1 MSEPRSDFLS
11 RWSRR
16 KALQQ
21 EETDQLTI
29 SEGAGQEDE
38 LPVVSEEE
46 EAPALTDD
54 DMPPLETLGE
64 DDSYSGFLSPE
75 VSEKLRK
82 VALRQLFHGAGFNI
96 RDGLDDYDEDFTI
109 FKPLGDI
116 ITADMRHREEML
128 ERKAK
133 EALARKNEDSDD
145 SITAIAEK
153 DEADEGPPSDEE
165 AYEGPPSDEEAYDAD
180 ATDSDL
186 VEHPSDVESGRTQP
200 GVSETDEKVA
210 LVDQPIDDDSSQN
223 PKNSKDNESPKNSN
237 NNENIS

>member
-1 MSEPRSDFLS
+1 MNEPRSDFLG

-21 EETDQLTI
+21 EEADQLTI

-38 LPVVSEEE
+38 LPAVVEEE
-46 EAPALTDD
+46 EAPALTDA

-64 DDSYSGFLSPE
+64 DDNYSDFLSPE

-82 VALRQLFHGAGFNI
+82 VALRQLFHGTGFNI

-145 SITAIAEK
+145 SITAVAEE
-153 DEADEGPPSDEE
+153 DEADEGVPSD
-165 AYEGPPSDEEAYDAD
+165 DEAYDSD

-186 VEHPSDVESGRTQP
+186 AEYPSDTDSGRIQP
-200 GVSETDEKVA
+200 GVNENDEKVA
-210 LVDQPIDDDSSQN
+210 LVDRPIEDDSSQN
-223 PKNSKDNESPKNSN
+223 PKNSKDNENMS
-237 NNENIS
+237 

>member
-1 MSEPRSDFLS
+1 MSEPRSDFFS

-165 AYEGPPSDEEAYDAD
+165 AYDAD

-223 PKNSKDNESPKNSN
+223 PKNSKDNENPK
-237 NNENIS
+237 NNENNS

>member
-1 MSEPRSDFLS
+1 MSEPRSDFFS

-29 SEGAGQEDE
+29 SEGAAQEDQ
-38 LPVVSEEE
+38 LPVITAEE
-46 EAPALTDD
+46 EAPALTDA

-82 VALRQLFHGAGFNI
+82 VALRQLFHGVGFNI
-96 RDGLDDYDEDFTI
+96 RDGLDDYDDDFTI

-116 ITADMRHREEML
+116 VTADMRHREEML

-133 EALARKNEDSDD
+133 EALARKKEDSDD
-145 SITAIAEK
+145 SLTAIAEK
-153 DEADEGPPSDEE
+153 DEGAEG
-165 AYEGPPSDEEAYDAD
+165 APSDEEAYDAD
-180 ATDSDL
+180 ATDSDV
-186 VEHPSDVESGRTQP
+186 VEHLSDADSERAQP
-200 GVSETDEKVA
+200 GVGGADEKVA
-210 LVDQPIDDDSSQN
+210 LVDRPIDDDSGQN
-223 PKNSKDNESPKNSN
+223 PKN
-237 NNENIS
+237 NENVS

>member
-1 MSEPRSDFLS
+1 MSEPRSDFFS

-165 AYEGPPSDEEAYDAD
+165 AYDAD

-186 VEHPSDVESGRTQP
+186 VEHLSDVESGRTQP

-223 PKNSKDNESPKNSN
+223 PKNSKDNENPKNSN

>member
-1 MSEPRSDFLS
+1 MSEPRSDFFS

-165 AYEGPPSDEEAYDAD
+165 AYDAD

-223 PKNSKDNESPKNSN
+223 PKNSKDNENPKNSN

>member
-1 MSEPRSDFLS
+1 MSEPRSDFFS

-29 SEGAGQEDE
+29 SEGAAQEDQ
-38 LPVVSEEE
+38 LPVVIEEE

-64 DDSYSGFLSPE
+64 DDSYSDFLSPE

-133 EALARKNEDSDD
+133 EALAQKIKIPTVR
-145 SITAIAEK
+145 
-153 DEADEGPPSDEE
+153 
-165 AYEGPPSDEEAYDAD
+165 
-180 ATDSDL
+180 
-186 VEHPSDVESGRTQP
+186 
-200 GVSETDEKVA
+200 
-210 LVDQPIDDDSSQN
+210 
-223 PKNSKDNESPKNSN
+223 
-237 NNENIS
+237 

>member
-165 AYEGPPSDEEAYDAD
+165 AYDAD

-223 PKNSKDNESPKNSN
+223 PKNSKDNESPKN
-237 NNENIS
+237 NENNS

>member
-165 AYEGPPSDEEAYDAD
+165 AYDAD

-223 PKNSKDNESPKNSN
+223 PKNSKDNENPKNSN

>member
-64 DDSYSGFLSPE
+64 DDSYSDFLSPE

-165 AYEGPPSDEEAYDAD
+165 AYDAD

-223 PKNSKDNESPKNSN
+223 PKNSKDNENPKNSN

>member
-1 MSEPRSDFLS
+1 MSEPRSDFFN

-29 SEGAGQEDE
+29 NEGAAQEDQ
-38 LPVVSEEE
+38 LPVVTEEE
-46 EAPALTDD
+46 EVPALTDD

-64 DDSYSGFLSPE
+64 DDSYSDFLSPE

-133 EALARKNEDSDD
+133 EALAQKNKDSDD
-145 SITAIAEK
+145 ALTAISEK
-153 DEADEGPPSDEE
+153 DEGVPSDEE
-165 AYEGPPSDEEAYDAD
+165 AHDAD
-180 ATDSDL
+180 TTDNDL
-186 VEHPSDVESGRTQP
+186 VEHSSDAESERAQP
-200 GVSETDEKVA
+200 GVDETDEKVA
-210 LVDQPIDDDSSQN
+210 LVDLSIDDDSSQN
-223 PKNSKDNESPKNSN
+223 PKNSKDNENPKNSKNSN
-237 NNENIS
+237 NNENNENIS

>member
-165 AYEGPPSDEEAYDAD
+165 AYDAD

>member
-1 MSEPRSDFLS
+1 MNEPRSDFLG

-21 EETDQLTI
+21 EEADQLTI

-38 LPVVSEEE
+38 LPAVVEEE
-46 EAPALTDD
+46 EAPALTDA
-54 DMPPLETLGE
+54 DMPSLETLGE
-64 DDSYSGFLSPE
+64 DDNYSDFLSPE

-82 VALRQLFHGAGFNI
+82 VALRQLFHGTGFNI

-145 SITAIAEK
+145 SITAVAEE
-153 DEADEGPPSDEE
+153 DEADEGVPSD
-165 AYEGPPSDEEAYDAD
+165 DEAYDSD

-186 VEHPSDVESGRTQP
+186 AEYPSDTDSGRIQP
-200 GVSETDEKVA
+200 GVNENDEKVA
-210 LVDQPIDDDSSQN
+210 LVDRPIEDDSSQN
-223 PKNSKDNESPKNSN
+223 PKNSKDNENMS
-237 NNENIS
+237 

>member
-64 DDSYSGFLSPE
+64 DDSYSDFLSPE

-165 AYEGPPSDEEAYDAD
+165 AYDAD

-223 PKNSKDNESPKNSN
+223 PKNSKDNENPK
-237 NNENIS
+237 NNENNS

>member
-1 MSEPRSDFLS
+1 MSESRSDFFS

-29 SEGAGQEDE
+29 SEGAAQED
-38 LPVVSEEE
+38 LPPAIAAEE
-46 EAPALTDD
+46 EAPALTDA

-116 ITADMRHREEML
+116 VTADMRHREEML

-145 SITAIAEK
+145 SPTAIAEK
-153 DEADEGPPSDEE
+153 DEGDEGAPSGGEVDN
-165 AYEGPPSDEEAYDAD
+165 AD
-180 ATDSDL
+180 VTDSDL
-186 VEHPSDVESGRTQP
+186 AEHPSDAESERAQP
-200 GVSETDEKVA
+200 RVSESDEKAA
-210 LVDQPIDDDSSQN
+210 LVDQSVDDDSSQN
-223 PKNSKDNESPKNSN
+223 PKNPKNPK

>member
-1 MSEPRSDFLS
+1 MSEPRSDFFS

-29 SEGAGQEDE
+29 SEGAAQEDE
-38 LPVVSEEE
+38 LPVVTEEE

-54 DMPPLETLGE
+54 DMPPLESLGE

-133 EALARKNEDSDD
+133 EALAREKEDSDD
-145 SITAIAEK
+145 SLTAIAEK

-165 AYEGPPSDEEAYDAD
+165 AYDAD

-186 VEHPSDVESGRTQP
+186 VDHPSDVESERAQP
-200 GVSETDEKVA
+200 GVGETDEKVA
-210 LVDQPIDDDSSQN
+210 LVDRPIDDDSSQN
-223 PKNSKDNESPKNSN
+223 PKNSKDNENPK
-237 NNENIS
+237 NNENVS

>member
-1 MSEPRSDFLS
+1 MSEPRSDFFS

-29 SEGAGQEDE
+29 SEGAAQEDQ
-38 LPVVSEEE
+38 LPVVTEEE

-64 DDSYSGFLSPE
+64 DDSYSDFLSPE

-133 EALARKNEDSDD
+133 EALAQKNKDSDD
-145 SITAIAEK
+145 SLTAIAEK
-153 DEADEGPPSDEE
+153 DEADEDAPSDGEV
-165 AYEGPPSDEEAYDAD
+165 YDAD

-186 VEHPSDVESGRTQP
+186 IEHPSDVESERAQP
-200 GVSETDEKVA
+200 GVGGTDGKVA

-223 PKNSKDNESPKNSN
+223 PKNPKNFN
-237 NNENIS
+237 NNENNENIS

>member
-1 MSEPRSDFLS
+1 MSEPRSDFFS

-29 SEGAGQEDE
+29 SDGAAQEDQ
-38 LPVVSEEE
+38 PTASVEEE
-46 EAPALTDD
+46 ETPALTDA
-54 DMPPLETLGE
+54 DMPSLETLGE
-64 DDSYSGFLSPE
+64 DDSYSDFLSPE

-116 ITADMRHREEML
+116 VTADMRHREEML

-133 EALARKNEDSDD
+133 EALARKNEDADD
-145 SITAIAEK
+145 AITAVAEEDK
-153 DEADEGPPSDEE
+153 GGEDAPSDEE
-165 AYEGPPSDEEAYDAD
+165 AHDAD

-186 VEHPSDVESGRTQP
+186 AEYPSDADSGRIQP
-200 GVSETDEKVA
+200 GGGEADEKVA
-210 LVDQPIDDDSSQN
+210 LVDRPIDDDASRN
-223 PKNSKDNESPKNSN
+223 PKNSKDNENVS
-237 NNENIS
+237 

>member
-1 MSEPRSDFLS
+1 MSEPRSDFFS

-29 SEGAGQEDE
+29 SEGAAQEDQ
-38 LPVVSEEE
+38 LPVVTEEE

-64 DDSYSGFLSPE
+64 DDSYSDFLSPQ
-75 VSEKLRK
+75 VSDKLRK

-165 AYEGPPSDEEAYDAD
+165 AFDAN

-186 VEHPSDVESGRTQP
+186 VEHPSDADSGRTQP

-223 PKNSKDNESPKNSN
+223 PKNSKDNENPK
-237 NNENIS
+237 NNENNS

>member
-1 MSEPRSDFLS
+1 MSEPRSDFFS

-165 AYEGPPSDEEAYDAD
+165 AYDAD

-223 PKNSKDNESPKNSN
+223 PKNSKDNENPK

>member
-1 MSEPRSDFLS
+1 MSESRSDFFS

-29 SEGAGQEDE
+29 SEGAAQED
-38 LPVVSEEE
+38 LPPAITAEE
-46 EAPALTDD
+46 EAPALTDA

-116 ITADMRHREEML
+116 VTADMRHREEML

-145 SITAIAEK
+145 SLTAIAEK
-153 DEADEGPPSDEE
+153 DERGEDAPSSGEVDN
-165 AYEGPPSDEEAYDAD
+165 AD

-186 VEHPSDVESGRTQP
+186 AEHPSDAESERVQP
-200 GVSETDEKVA
+200 RVSETDEKVV

-223 PKNSKDNESPKNSN
+223 PKNPKNN
-237 NNENIS
+237 ENNENIS

>member
-165 AYEGPPSDEEAYDAD
+165 AYDAD

-223 PKNSKDNESPKNSN
+223 PKNSKDNENPK
-237 NNENIS
+237 NNENNS

>member
-1 MSEPRSDFLS
+1 MSEPRSDFFS

-29 SEGAGQEDE
+29 SEGAAQEE
-38 LPVVSEEE
+38 QLPVVTEEE

-64 DDSYSGFLSPE
+64 DDSYSDFLSPE

-133 EALARKNEDSDD
+133 EALAQKNKDSDD
-145 SITAIAEK
+145 ALTAISEK
-153 DEADEGPPSDEE
+153 DEGDEDVPSDEE
-165 AYEGPPSDEEAYDAD
+165 AHD
-180 ATDSDL
+180 TDTTDNEL
-186 VEHPSDVESGRTQP
+186 VEHSSDAESEHAQP
-200 GVSETDEKVA
+200 GVDGTDEKVA
-210 LVDQPIDDDSSQN
+210 LADLSIDDDSSQN
-223 PKNSKDNESPKNSN
+223 PKNFKDYENPKNSN
-237 NNENIS
+237 NNENNENIS

>member
-1 MSEPRSDFLS
+1 MSESRSDFFG

-29 SEGAGQEDE
+29 SEGAAQED
-38 LPVVSEEE
+38 LPPAITAEE
-46 EAPALTDD
+46 EAPALTDA

-116 ITADMRHREEML
+116 VTADMRHREEML

-133 EALARKNEDSDD
+133 EALPRKNEDSDD
-145 SITAIAEK
+145 SLTAIAEK
-153 DEADEGPPSDEE
+153 DESGEDAPGDE
-165 AYEGPPSDEEAYDAD
+165 AVYDAD

-186 VEHPSDVESGRTQP
+186 VEHPSDDDSERAQP

-210 LVDQPIDDDSSQN
+210 LVDQPIDDDSSQDSKNSKN
-223 PKNSKDNESPKNSN
+223 PKNNE

>member
-38 LPVVSEEE
+38 LPAVAEEE
-46 EAPALTDD
+46 EAPALTDA

-64 DDSYSGFLSPE
+64 DDSYSDFLSPE
-75 VSEKLRK
+75 VSDKLRK

-109 FKPLGDI
+109 FKPLGDM

-133 EALARKNEDSDD
+133 EALARKNEDSGD
-145 SITAIAEK
+145 SITAIAEE
-153 DEADEGPPSDEE
+153 DDSD
-165 AYEGPPSDEEAYDAD
+165 EGPPSDEEAYDAD

-186 VEHPSDVESGRTQP
+186 VEHPSDVESGRAQP
-200 GVSETDEKVA
+200 GVSENDEKVA
-210 LVDQPIDDDSSQN
+210 LVDRSIDDDSSQN
-223 PKNSKDNESPKNSN
+223 PKNSK